1 MRNSDIAAT
10 IILIVVAFTTMI
22 LAICFDLA
30 RVQLWSGIKEAANTT
45 GNYAKVNGFLIQMEL
60 VFWLVFLISLIGI
73 IVIYVIGSHIEEGE
87 TYAPPQEYN
96 NFNQ

>member
-1 MRNSDIAAT
+1 MRNADIAAT
-10 IILIVVAFTTMI
+10 ILLIVVAFITMI

-30 RVQLWSGIKEAANTT
+30 RVQLWSGIKVAANMS
-45 GNYAKVNGFLIQMEL
+45 GNYPKVNGFLIQMEL
-60 VFWLVFLISLIGI
+60 VFWMVFLISLIGI

-87 TYAPPQEYN
+87 TYAPPQEYQ

>member
-1 MRNSDIAAT
+1 LRNSDIAAT
-10 IILIVVAFTTMI
+10 IILVIVAFTTMI

-30 RVQLWSGIKEAANTT
+30 RVQLWTGIKVAANMS
-45 GNYAKVNGFLIQMEL
+45 GNYAKVNSFLIQMEL
-60 VFWLVFLISLIGI
+60 VFWLVFLISLIGV